1 MGYWTRAETELLI
14 NLEGKDPS
22 QASVYTNWPKFASRL
37 GECEG
42 FDKATEWEPTAG
54 GREISGGLSLAPY
67 RYLYLRRSLG
77 EASKEEFD
85 RRKELLPEAV
95 FKQTAFRLGTGER
108 ETCLQACLDDPY
120 WLNICSDMNWWLKR
134 LEDNPWAVLL
144 EEQRYS
150 GSDDGGIDYM
160 RSYAVPLRL
169 LQIRKKRPHIS
180 DEQKR
185 LRSERL
191 GISS

>member
-1 MGYWTRAETELLI
+1 
-14 NLEGKDPS
+14 
-22 QASVYTNWPKFASRL
+22 
-37 GECEG
+37 
-42 FDKATEWEPTAG
+42 
-54 GREISGGLSLAPY
+54 
-67 RYLYLRRSLG
+67 
-77 EASKEEFD
+77 
-85 RRKELLPEAV
+85 
-95 FKQTAFRLGTGER
+95 
-108 ETCLQACLDDPY
+108 
-120 WLNICSDMNWWLKR
+120 MNWWLKR